1 MTELK
6 WTRKTTAKVAAEL
19 RRTGIR
25 VSPNTVARL
34 LKHLDYRL
42 RSNEKK
48 IARCSPADRDDQ
60 FRKIAALRKTF
71 EADGLP
77 IISID
82 TKKKEQVGLFKNAG
96 NRFKVTDVLFGPFD
110 LGIDVDEGR
119 VHAASVTDSAA
130 RVNR

>member
-34 LKHLDYRL
+34 LKNLDYRL

-48 IARCSPADRDDQ
+48 IARCSPAERDDQ

-96 NRFKVTDVLFGPFD
+96 KEWALERRPVLDHDFRSD
-110 LGIDVDEGR
+110 AKGIAIPYGIYLPVPNT
-119 VHAASVTDSAA
+119 A
-130 RVNR
+130 